1 MAVAASIA
9 VEERSVQAR
18 MASPSRFGDKAFE
31 WLTLA
36 MALAVVVLIILIGWQ
51 LWIGSSVAIKKFGF
65 HFLVTS
71 TWDPVAEQFGA
82 LPFIYGTLVSSL
94 IALLIAVPLGIATAA
109 YLTELAPLWI
119 RQPLTSLIEMLAAI
133 PSVILGLWGIFV
145 MIPWL
150 RDYPFPWLKRLFGW
164 TPFFSGPIYGPCMF
178 AGGIIIAVMI
188 LPIITSVSREIL
200 RSVPDLQRE
209 AAYGLGATR
218 WEATRIAVLSYAKKG
233 LFGAVILG
241 LGRALGETMAV
252 TMVIGNTPQIAAS
265 LFKPGYTLASVL
277 ANEFTEAT
285 TDMYLQ
291 ALFEIGL
298 VLFGITILVNL
309 LAQLLLRTIATTS
322 AKRAVLASAI
332 AFISAVLVI
341 APLGL
346 VFFHLV
352 VNGASSL
359 NWDFFTKLPAP
370 VGAVGGGMVNAIVGS
385 LELLALAGAIGIP
398 IGVLGGVYLAEYG
411 SARINSVLRFLA
423 DVLNGVP
430 SITWG
435 VVVYGMVVLRF
446 KGFSTYAGGLAL
458 GLIMIPL
465 ILRTTEEV
473 ILLVPNG
480 YREAALA
487 LGVSRWK
494 TIVHIVMKTA
504 SKGIITGILLALAR
518 VGGETAPLLFTAF
531 GNRFWNH
538 SLSQPIAALPLQIF
552 TYAISPYDDWHRQAW
567 AGALVLV
574 TGVFCVNILVRI
586 LTRGHTASVV

>member
-1 MAVAASIA
+1 MGVAASIA
-9 VEERSVQAR
+9 VEERSVQER
-18 MASPSRFGDKAFE
+18 MARPSRFGDKAFE

-65 HFLVTS
+65 HFLTTS

-82 LPFIYGTLVSSL
+82 LPFIYGTL
-94 IALLIAVPLGIATAA
+94 A
-109 YLTELAPLWI
+109 
-119 RQPLTSLIEMLAAI
+119 SLIEMLAAI

-150 RDYPFPWLKRLFGW
+150 RDYPFPWLKRSFGW

-200 RSVPDLQRE
+200 RGVPDLQRE

-291 ALFEIGL
+291 ALFEVGL

-309 LAQLLLRTIATTS
+309 LAQLLLRTIAAKS
-322 AKRAVLASAI
+322 ATRAV
-332 AFISAVLVI
+332 
-341 APLGL
+341 
-346 VFFHLV
+346 
-352 VNGASSL
+352 
-359 NWDFFTKLPAP
+359 
-370 VGAVGGGMVNAIVGS
+370 
-385 LELLALAGAIGIP
+385 
-398 IGVLGGVYLAEYG
+398 
-411 SARINSVLRFLA
+411 
-423 DVLNGVP
+423 
-430 SITWG
+430 
-435 VVVYGMVVLRF
+435 
-446 KGFSTYAGGLAL
+446 
-458 GLIMIPL
+458 
-465 ILRTTEEV
+465 
-473 ILLVPNG
+473 
-480 YREAALA
+480 
-487 LGVSRWK
+487 
-494 TIVHIVMKTA
+494 
-504 SKGIITGILLALAR
+504 
-518 VGGETAPLLFTAF
+518 
-531 GNRFWNH
+531 
-538 SLSQPIAALPLQIF
+538 Q
-552 TYAISPYDDWHRQAW
+552 
-567 AGALVLV
+567 
-574 TGVFCVNILVRI
+574 
-586 LTRGHTASVV
+586 